1 MPLKAAYAQ
10 SAATAYSRLGLSK
23 ESSMAKTKKGG
34 QHKTTEQQLAEA
46 EQRLNRLREKARQED
61 TRRKILVGAMILSE
75 AQQDTTLHGNLMSH
89 LDSWLSA
96 GHRDRRLFVD
106 YGLGPIAGLYGKTL
120 HPLEHLPGWAFSRT
134 LSPAKPSLDRYGN
147 PISA

>member
-1 MPLKAAYAQ
+1 
-10 SAATAYSRLGLSK
+10 
-23 ESSMAKTKKGG
+23 MAKTKKGV

-75 AQQDTTLHGNLMSH
+75 AQQDTTLHENLMSH
-89 LDSWLSA
+89 LDSWLAS
-96 GHRDRRLFVD
+96 GHRDRRLFVGH
-106 YGLGPIAGLYGKTL
+106 GLGPIAGLYQAKLT
-120 HPLEHLPGWAFSRT
+120 PADTKRGWSFGRT

>member
-1 MPLKAAYAQ
+1 
-10 SAATAYSRLGLSK
+10 
-23 ESSMAKTKKGG
+23 MAKTKKGV

-61 TRRKILVGAMILSE
+61 TRRKILVGAMILNQ
-75 AQQDTTLHGNLMSH
+75 AKQDTTLHENLMIH
-89 LDSWLSA
+89 LDSFLAA
-96 GHRDRRLFVD
+96 GHRDRRLFFD
-106 YGLGPIAGLYGKTL
+106 HGLGPIAGLYGKTL

-134 LSPAKPSLDRYGN
+134 LPAKPSLDRYGN